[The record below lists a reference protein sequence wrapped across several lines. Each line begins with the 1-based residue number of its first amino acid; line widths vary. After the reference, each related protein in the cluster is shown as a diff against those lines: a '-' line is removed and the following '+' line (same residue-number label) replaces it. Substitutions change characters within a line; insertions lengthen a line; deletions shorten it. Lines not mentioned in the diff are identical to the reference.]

1 MAPRFEVAAGLIVD
15 VGELENTNEVKV
27 VLLAA
32 VLVVKDGRVVEA
44 FWAATTGSN
53 VSFVLDTS
61 RYAHRGTEVPPK
73 IVPGNDVSY
82 FTEQL

>member
-15 VGELENTNEVKV
+15 VGELENTNV

-32 VLVVKDGRVVEA
+32 VLVVKDGRVVET

-73 IVPGNDVSY
+73 IVPGNDASY

>member
-32 VLVVKDGRVVEA
+32 VLVVKDGRVVE
-44 FWAATTGSN
+44 TT
-53 VSFVLDTS
+53 
-61 RYAHRGTEVPPK
+61 
-73 IVPGNDVSY
+73 
-82 FTEQL
+82 